1 MMPNYTAVALVVLT
15 FNFTCTCK
23 VKTLPTLTEGA
34 SRLVSEG
41 WHALSAHFRHSLS
54 CLTAVI

>member
-23 VKTLPTLTEGA
+23 VKTLTEGA